1 VIKPV
6 RYRHLSIK
14 HKLELIIMATVAIA
28 LVLACGA
35 VLTYGSFFLRESMR
49 NDLGVLAEIFGSNS
63 TAALSFGDHKA
74 AEELLSGLKAK
85 RPIVSAV
92 LYGSDGHV
100 FAVYRRGGERT
111 EALPP
116 PSLRADESWFEDGRL
131 KLFQTI
137 RMGDQ
142 PIGGLYIESDL
153 EEVNARMRQF
163 TWIVFVVL
171 GAASLLSFMLS
182 SRLQRII
189 SKPIARLAETAELV
203 SVQKNYAARAV
214 KLADD
219 DLGQLTDAFNQMLAE
234 IERRDEALLGHRDQL
249 ENEVAA
255 RTAELRRANA
265 ELVQAKERAEAASRT
280 KSEFLAN
287 MSHEIRTPMNGI
299 MGMTELVLDSPLTA
313 EQRDYLNTVR
323 SSADSLLAVI
333 NDILDFSKIEAGRLD
348 LDPISFNVRDSME
361 EIARALALPAHAKG
375 IELLCESKPEV
386 PDYVLGDPTRIRQV
400 VVNLLGNAIKFTE
413 HGEVLLQVGLETQ
426 SEGDLT
432 LHFIVRDTGIGIPAA
447 KQKLIFDAFSQ
458 ADGSTTR
465 KYGGTGLGLTIAAR
479 LVEAMQGRI
488 WVESTPG
495 QGSCFH
501 FTAQFGLPSG
511 KPQVP
516 EDAPSLAGL
525 SALVVDDNAT
535 NRRILTDTLRVW
547 NMSVIAVESA
557 PQALSEI
564 QSAFAMDRPF
574 TLIVTD
580 VLMPEMDGFQL
591 VERIK
596 SSPHRAQAAILM
608 LTSDEQQRQIDQCR
622 RLGVSSCLSKP
633 VRRAELHTAILKALN
648 GKSTVQSENLPRTPN
663 GSFASQEV
671 PDTPVMRILLAE
683 DNAVNQRLACRIL
696 TKKGHEVVTAGNGM
710 EALRA
715 LEKQMFDLILM
726 DVQMPELDGLEAAA
740 AIRDKEKGT
749 NAHIPIVAMTAYAM
763 KGDRERCLA
772 AGMDGYIA
780 KPIRADDLLKTVEKY
795 RQTEPANQ

>member
-14 HKLELIIMATVAIA
+14 HKLQLIIMATVAIA
-28 LVLACGA
+28 LLLACGA
-35 VLTYGSFFLRESMR
+35 VLTYGSFFFRESML

-100 FAVYRRGGERT
+100 FAVYRRGGERV
-111 EALPP
+111 EAKPP
-116 PSLRADESWFEDGRL
+116 RPRTDKSWFEDGRL

-137 RMGDQ
+137 RLGGQ
-142 PIGGLYIESDL
+142 VIGGLYIESDL

-163 TWIVFVVL
+163 TAIVLVVL
-171 GAASLLSFMLS
+171 GAASLLSFILS
-182 SRLQRII
+182 SRLHRII

-214 KLADD
+214 KLTDD

-255 RTAELRRANA
+255 RTAELRSANA
-265 ELVQAKERAEAASRT
+265 ELVQAKERAEAASRA
-280 KSEFLAN
+280 KGEFLAN

-323 SSADSLLAVI
+323 SSADSLLAII

-348 LDPISFNVRDSME
+348 LDPICFNIRESME
-361 EIARALALPAHAKG
+361 EIVRALALPAHAKG
-375 IELLCESKPEV
+375 IELLCELKPEV
-386 PDYVLGDPTRIRQV
+386 PDYVLGDPLRVRQV

-413 HGEVLLQVGLETQ
+413 RGEILLQAGLETQ
-426 SEGDLT
+426 SDGELT
-432 LHFIVRDTGIGIPAA
+432 LHFSVRDTGIGIPAA

-465 KYGGTGLGLTIAAR
+465 KYGGTGLGLAIAAR

-511 KPQVP
+511 RPQVP
-516 EDAPSLAGL
+516 EDDAPRLAGL
-525 SALVVDDNAT
+525 TVLVVDDNAT

-580 VLMPEMDGFQL
+580 VHMPEMDGFQL

-596 SSPHRAQAAILM
+596 ASPHRVQAAILM

-622 RLGVSSCLSKP
+622 RLGVSSYLTKP

-648 GKSTVQSENLPRTPN
+648 GKSTVQNENLPRMPN
-663 GSFASQEV
+663 GSFASEEAR
-671 PDTPVMRILLAE
+671 DTPVMRILLAE

-710 EALRA
+710 EALRV
-715 LEKQMFDLILM
+715 LEREMFDLILM

-763 KGDRERCLA
+763 KGDQERCLA

-780 KPIRADDLLKTVEKY
+780 KPIRADDLLKIVEKY
-795 RQTEPANQ
+795 CQTEPANQ